1 MKLSLQHLKKTFQ
14 RSLLT
19 VLILAVTPIMSNAQQ
34 VLSWEDCVRQTLGKN
49 PELISAAEAV
59 RQSQAD
65 KKITASTA
73 LPQIS
78 SSLSA
83 QRSISERENNSFA
96 YSVTGRQLLFDGFKN
111 ANAIKAA
118 AANIQASE
126 FNYAVI
132 SSNIRLDL
140 REAYLDLIKAQELI
154 DLTKTIFE
162 RRKQNLRL
170 VRLRHEAGREHKGA
184 LLAAEADL
192 ANAEFEVEQAKRN
205 LSLAQTRLIRTIGL
219 REDMEVVASGDLT
232 FDPSVYETPDFTAL
246 ADNTPVLLVYA
257 AQKDA
262 ARFNVGSKRGE
273 FLPDVYLSSSAGKS
287 NSFWPPEET
296 AWSLGVSVTLPLFEG
311 GSRLANL
318 QKARSR
324 LRQAEANM
332 YSGRDSIIITL
343 EETWKTFMDSVG
355 TLEVQKKFLSAAE
368 ERAKI
373 ATAQYSS
380 GLINFDDWVIIEDNL
395 VTQKKSYLN
404 SQTNVL
410 TAEARWVQ
418 AQGGTL
424 EYDRIE

>member
-1 MKLSLQHLKKTFQ
+1 
-14 RSLLT
+14 
-19 VLILAVTPIMSNAQQ
+19 
-34 VLSWEDCVRQTLGKN
+34 
-49 PELISAAEAV
+49 
-59 RQSQAD
+59 
-65 KKITASTA
+65 
-73 LPQIS
+73 
-78 SSLSA
+78 
-83 QRSISERENNSFA
+83 
-96 YSVTGRQLLFDGFKN
+96 
-111 ANAIKAA
+111 
-118 AANIQASE
+118 
-126 FNYAVI
+126 
-132 SSNIRLDL
+132 
-140 REAYLDLIKAQELI
+140 
-154 DLTKTIFE
+154 
-162 RRKQNLRL
+162 
-170 VRLRHEAGREHKGA
+170 
-184 LLAAEADL
+184 
-192 ANAEFEVEQAKRN
+192 
-205 LSLAQTRLIRTIGL
+205 
-219 REDMEVVASGDLT
+219 
-232 FDPSVYETPDFTAL
+232 
-246 ADNTPVLLVYA
+246 
-257 AQKDA
+257 
-262 ARFNVGSKRGE
+262 
-273 FLPDVYLSSSAGKS
+273 
-287 NSFWPPEET
+287 
-296 AWSLGVSVTLPLFEG
+296 VSVTLPLFEG